1 MDPSSSRSVL
11 QLAEEAD
18 PETGTV
24 METEMETDASKMA
37 EHRGYAEALS
47 LSGRSNKRRLNRR
60 SCGTGQILTASAIFF
75 ALMLIV
81 GAIFMHLKHKHH
93 LGRLH
98 IHLRDHAEH
107 LPLVA
112 AAGVAAQTIT
122 TFQPATD
129 PSPSSA
135 TQPPPSTPA
144 TQPPPS
150 SPASQPPP
158 LFAPPRL
165 VTDECLACIAIAAT
179 NNVPGVCRSKVG
191 DEWPCGIYR
200 ISPGYWEDAQRLIDP
215 KDTLARDYKGC
226 VVDDDCAGRIVR
238 SYVERYAFDC
248 NQDGRIECRDHAI
261 LHMRGPSGCRRQEH
275 LTSPVEKRLEVCLI

>member
-1 MDPSSSRSVL
+1 MDPSSSRSAL
-11 QLAEEAD
+11 ELAEEAD

-24 METEMETDASKMA
+24 MEAETDASRVA

-81 GAIFMHLKHKHH
+81 GAIFMHLRHKHH

-98 IHLRDHAEH
+98 IHLRDHTEH

-112 AAGVAAQTIT
+112 VTGVAPQTIT

-129 PSPSSA
+129 P
-135 TQPPPSTPA
+135 PA
-144 TQPPPS
+144 TQTPSPPP
-150 SPASQPPP
+150 PPP
-158 LFAPPRL
+158 PWL
-165 VTDECLACIAIAAT
+165 VSDECLACLALAAT
-179 NNVPGVCRSKVG
+179 NNAPRVCRSKG
-191 DEWPCGIYR
+191 GEEWPCGIYR
-200 ISPGYWEDAQRLIDP
+200 ISYGYWQDAQRLIDP
-215 KDTLARDYKGC
+215 MDALARDYAGC
-226 VVDDDCAGRIVR
+226 VVDDGCAGRIVR

-261 LHMRGPSGCRRQEH
+261 LHMRGPGGCRRSEL
-275 LTSPVEKRLEVCLI
+275 LTSQVEKRLEVCLK

>member
-11 QLAEEAD
+11 ELAEEAD

-24 METEMETDASKMA
+24 METEMETDASKVA

-112 AAGVAAQTIT
+112 AAGVG
-122 TFQPATD
+122 D
-129 PSPSSA
+129 
-135 TQPPPSTPA
+135 
-144 TQPPPS
+144 
-150 SPASQPPP
+150 QPPP

-226 VVDDDCAGRIVR
+226 VVDDGCAGRIVR

-261 LHMRGPSGCRRQEH
+261 LHMRGPSGCRRQEY